1 MWEEVLLW
9 FPNSIIYNMGRSKLD
24 KFKDNELSN
33 YIIQPGKEI
42 FEHIKGNW
50 RKLYFKNQNKLVL
63 ELACG
68 RGEYTIGLA
77 RQFPEINFV
86 GVDIKGPRIWRGMM
100 IAEEENLI
108 NSGFLRGHIQNLQEY
123 FDADEVDE
131 IWITFPDPR
140 PKGRDE
146 RRRLTHPRFLEI
158 YRNILKPGGKVYL
171 KTDNPDLFEYS
182 LEVLSPMK
190 DIIELTYTL
199 DLYNSDL
206 LSEHYGIQTTYE
218 KQYLGE
224 GIKIKY
230 LRFRFENNGRA

>member
-1 MWEEVLLW
+1 
-9 FPNSIIYNMGRSKLD
+9 MGRNKLD
-24 KFKDNELSN
+24 KFKDNEQSN
-33 YIIQPGKEI
+33 YVIQHGKEI

-77 RQFPEINFV
+77 RQFPDINFV

-123 FDADEVDE
+123 FDTDEVDE
-131 IWITFPDPR
+131 MWITFPDPR

-146 RRRLTHPRFLEI
+146 RRRLTHPRFLDI

-171 KTDNPDLFEYS
+171 KTDNRDLFEYS
-182 LEVLSPMK
+182 LEVLSSMK
-190 DIIELTYTL
+190 DIDELTYTL

-206 LSEHYGIQTTYE
+206 MLEHYGIQTTYE
-218 KQYLGE
+218 KQYLEE
-224 GIKIKY
+224 GSKIKY
-230 LRFRFENNGRA
+230 LRFRFNNNGRA

>member
-77 RQFPEINFV
+77 RQFPV
-86 GVDIKGPRIWRGMM
+86 QRHGDGK
-100 IAEEENLI
+100 
-108 NSGFLRGHIQNLQEY
+108 
-123 FDADEVDE
+123 
-131 IWITFPDPR
+131 
-140 PKGRDE
+140 
-146 RRRLTHPRFLEI
+146 HPLWPSRCH
-158 YRNILKPGGKVYL
+158 R
-171 KTDNPDLFEYS
+171 
-182 LEVLSPMK
+182 
-190 DIIELTYTL
+190 
-199 DLYNSDL
+199 
-206 LSEHYGIQTTYE
+206 
-218 KQYLGE
+218 
-224 GIKIKY
+224 
-230 LRFRFENNGRA
+230 